1 VPIFSTP
8 EAWSWA
14 SAGFVLV
21 ADGVAG
27 WAEGAAVL
35 AQAVRAKDAGDDGGD
50 GGQEAL
56 ESHWFPT
63 FWW

>member
-1 VPIFSTP
+1 
-8 EAWSWA
+8 
-14 SAGFVLV
+14 VLV

>member
-1 VPIFSTP
+1 M
-8 EAWSWA
+8 
-14 SAGFVLV
+14 
-21 ADGVAG
+21 
-27 WAEGAAVL
+27 L